1 MSDTTP
7 PGRGKQ
13 AGRFRFQFLAKIRN
27 LQILASLDITCGG
40 GIYLLSGSS
49 ASYLWMDFSNSMP
62 GKPGKSAYVEFRTR
76 FGRNFVQ
83 CPHGL
88 AVDGKCMERGVRRSA
103 NAFGTKREMRNELE
117 RENHKI

>member
-13 AGRFRFQFLAKIRN
+13 AGRITFQLLAKICKFWRVW
-27 LQILASLDITCGG
+27 ISHVVVVFICFLDLPRLI
-40 GIYLLSGSS
+40 I
-49 ASYLWMDFSNSMP
+49 WMDFSNSMP
-62 GKPGKSAYVEFRTR
+62 GKPGKPAFVEFRTR

-88 AVDGKCMERGVRRSA
+88 AVDGKCMIERVRASRSA
-103 NAFGTKREMRNELE
+103 NAFGTKRE
-117 RENHKI
+117 RETSLKP